1 MKDYISEFAVCD
13 VGSGDCVRG
22 DLNNNNSNR
31 NNVNPS
37 NRDHDNNGVA
47 NQEINR
53 LELLEEA
60 LKESIAL
67 TVQAELQVRLKEE
80 ALTMANSKVII
91 SIHNNNNNINC
102 IILDIAIKQH
112 VALVYLD

>member
-1 MKDYISEFAVCD
+1 MSP
-13 VGSGDCVRG
+13 
-22 DLNNNNSNR
+22 N
-31 NNVNPS
+31 
-37 NRDHDNNGVA
+37 NRDHDNNDVA
-47 NQEINR
+47 SQEINR

-91 SIHNNNNNINC
+91 SIHNNNNINC
-102 IILDIAIKQH
+102 IVLGIVTKQH